1 MSLTQELTEK
11 EVDDLLDACTVDDGS
26 SGSGNIRNIS
36 GITGSYYTGRQ
47 MTLQHW
53 EQ

>member
-26 SGSGNIRNIS
+26 SGRRNIRKIS
-36 GITGSYYTGRQ
+36 AITGSYYTGQQ
-47 MTLQHW
+47 MALQHW